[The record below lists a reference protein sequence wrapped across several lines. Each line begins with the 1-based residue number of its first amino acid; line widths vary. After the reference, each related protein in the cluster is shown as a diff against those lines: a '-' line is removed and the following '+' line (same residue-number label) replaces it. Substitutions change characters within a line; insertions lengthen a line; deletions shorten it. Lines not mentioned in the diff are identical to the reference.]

1 MGVVEAHQDCAEVKL
16 GEHVI
21 EIRNIGHKLQ
31 AGERAVLAIHKDKM
45 RISGDPVPNSL
56 VGEALSI
63 HYAGS
68 QIRTDVDVDGET
80 ITVIEY
86 QNDYDSYKIGDKV
99 YVSWEENGALLLPK
113 VKSGK
118 GSK

>member
-1 MGVVEAHQDCAEVKL
+1 MKL
-16 GEHVI
+16 GSSVI
-21 EIRNIGHKLQ
+21 DIKADRSMADRDKCSGTDSAIL
-31 AGERAVLAIHKDKM
+31 VLHMDNLKIYYDK
-45 RISGDPVPNSL
+45 VHNSL
-56 VGEALSI
+56 YGEI
-63 HYAGS
+63 TFVHYAGS

>member
-1 MGVVEAHQDCAEVKL
+1 MKL
-16 GEHVI
+16 GSSVI
-21 EIRNIGHKLQ
+21 DIKADRSMADRDKCSETGSAI
-31 AGERAVLAIHKDKM
+31 LAIHMDKM
-45 RISGDPVPNSL
+45 KISYDKIPNSL
-56 VGEALSI
+56 YGQITFV

-86 QNDYDSYKIGDKV
+86 QNDSDSYKIGDKV

-113 VKSGK
+113 EDSSGK
-118 GSK
+118 GL